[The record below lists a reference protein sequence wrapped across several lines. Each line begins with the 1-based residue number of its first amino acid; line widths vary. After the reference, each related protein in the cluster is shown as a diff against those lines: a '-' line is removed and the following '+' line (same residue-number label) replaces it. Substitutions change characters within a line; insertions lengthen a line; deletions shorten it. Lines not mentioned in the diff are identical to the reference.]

1 MTTATDSA
9 APDIDDTLLADPLA
23 PWGALGGPDL
33 TTPILDNWLELA
45 AARFA
50 AHTGDTPERAAS
62 QQLDK
67 ALATARDRARW
78 QIADNGAVLVHGTQ
92 GDYTVTDDLCSGPR
106 WINRGRPTSIC
117 RGTLNAK
124 SSVCYHTITREL
136 LRLAQ
141 ALYRADAEAQPPSP
155 TITTAITLSGPHLL
169 ALFGFAK
176 VAEAAELIL
185 IAGDSSLALEC
196 DGGALA
202 SVPATKP
209 ADRDPAILALSA
221 AAFADLWAVIRPH
234 AKDTAQATITLESD
248 HYAESHQ
255 LIVQLGPHTV
265 TVMVARLS

>member
-1 MTTATDSA
+1 MTTAPDNDTSDS
-9 APDIDDTLLADPLA
+9 DDTILADPLA

-33 TTPILDNWLELA
+33 TTPITDDWLEIASL
-45 AARFA
+45 RFA
-50 AHTGDTPERAAS
+50 AHQGDALERAAT

-67 ALATARDRARW
+67 ALATACDRARW
-78 QIADNGAVLVHGTQ
+78 QIADTGDVLVHGTQ

-106 WINRGRPTSIC
+106 WVNRGRPTSMC

-141 ALYRADAEAQPPSP
+141 ALYRADAEEQPPSP

-176 VAEAAELIL
+176 VAEAAELTL
-185 IAGDSSLALEC
+185 IAGDSSLALEVG
-196 DGGALA
+196 DGLLA

-221 AAFADLWAVIRPH
+221 AAFADLWAVIRPY
-234 AKDTAQATITLESD
+234 AKDTAQATITLASD
-248 HYAESHQ
+248 HYVASH
-255 LIVQLGPHTV
+255 LLTAQLGPHTATV
-265 TVMVARLS
+265 TVARLS